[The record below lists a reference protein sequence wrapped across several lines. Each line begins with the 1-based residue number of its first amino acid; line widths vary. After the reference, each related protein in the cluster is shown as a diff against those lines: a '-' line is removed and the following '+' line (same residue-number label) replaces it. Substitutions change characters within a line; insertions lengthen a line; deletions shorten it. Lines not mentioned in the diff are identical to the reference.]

1 MALNDGRIPPKLS
14 RRTCSPRYEL
24 QPWRGKSAGVAKRPR
39 ERSPARNPFRRLHIF
54 SSRSVD
60 GEQAAYI
67 VVMRDPVRRIAE
79 QYIEWGNQVSPF
91 PPQPAPPPAPPHPG
105 RLDFSGG
112 GFTGRT
118 KRQAPFNAHH
128 FYKRQSSLSTAAR
141 FVEWL
146 RTQPDNLMVRA
157 RLHHCWDEIVV
168 VPAGALR
175 ALRKRL
181 YSVGH

>member
-1 MALNDGRIPPKLS
+1 MDGSHPNFRGVRVALGTSYNPGEANRRASRNGLESDPPPETPS
-14 RRTCSPRYEL
+14 
-24 QPWRGKSAGVAKRPR
+24 VD
-39 ERSPARNPFRRLHIF
+39 LHIF

-112 GFTGRT
+112 GFTGRA